1 MRTTKRVFIAFAFE
15 DRYYRDLLK
24 EQSLNTRSPFEYTDM
39 SVKIPWD
46 SGWKERCR
54 TRIKGCDGMIA
65 MLSRNS
71 LKATGQKWEIACAKA
86 ERVRLIG
93 VYIRASDQSSP
104 LEMNGIRKILWSWKG
119 IQEFIDGL

>member
-1 MRTTKRVFIAFAFE
+1 MRTTKRVFVAFAVE

-24 EQSLNTRSPFEYTDM
+24 GQSLNTRSPFEYTDM
-39 SVKIPWD
+39 SVKVPWD

-71 LKATGQKWEIACAKA
+71 LRATGQRWEIACTK
-86 ERVRLIG
+86 EEKIPLIG
-93 VYIRASDQSSP
+93 LYIRASDQSSP
-104 LEMNGIRKILWSWKG
+104 PEISGIRKILWSWKG
-119 IQEFIDGL
+119 IQEFIDSL

>member
-24 EQSLNTRSPFEYTDM
+24 GQSLNTRSPFEYTDM